1 MKALR
6 SFIVLRTVVL
16 LRSGIASQ
24 WYCPADSGIALTR
37 SFIRLMASDIAS
49 QCYYASH
56 SCIVLRTVMGRGE
69 KHTPKAQGIK
79 KEAVH

>member
-1 MKALR
+1 MRSVKALR
-6 SFIVLRTVVL
+6 SF
-16 LRSGIASQ
+16 IASQ

-56 SCIVLRTVMGRGE
+56 SDIVLRTVLAGE
-69 KHTPKAQGIK
+69 RYTLPHHKAQK
-79 KEAVH
+79 KKQFK

>member
-6 SFIVLRTVVL
+6 SFIVLMHSFIRLTA
-16 LRSGIASQ
+16 SGIASQ
-24 WYCPADSGIALTR
+24 WYSPYGE
-37 SFIRLMASDIAS
+37 
-49 QCYYASH
+49 CYYASH